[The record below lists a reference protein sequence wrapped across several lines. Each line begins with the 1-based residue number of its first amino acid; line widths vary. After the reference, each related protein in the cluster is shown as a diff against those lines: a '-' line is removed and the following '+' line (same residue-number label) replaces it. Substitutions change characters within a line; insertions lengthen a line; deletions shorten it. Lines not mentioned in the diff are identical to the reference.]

1 MTSGFFIS
9 DTLSNIDKSRLKIFR
24 KFDVA
29 DLQYLKTSEI
39 RILYIST
46 KKNDF
51 DKRFFVSDTF
61 LKFTDFYRP
70 TVPTFY
76 RFSKKVGITDFLKK
90 SVLPTFFNRL
100 LPTFQNPYRLPT
112 FYFEKSVAIYIRYL
126 KQNR

>member
-1 MTSGFFIS
+1 MTSGFFVS

-76 RFSKKVGITDFLKK
+76 RLSKKVGITDF
-90 SVLPTFFNRL
+90 F
-100 LPTFQNPYRLPT
+100 
-112 FYFEKSVAIYIRYL
+112 
-126 KQNR
+126 